1 MELQAMEDSFEKR
14 KVVGCKLGTLFDRQ
28 LVLSVQRIES
38 AITRLVNGVD
48 EFRDRGNAIL

>member
-14 KVVGCKLGTLFDRQ
+14 KVVGCKLDTLFDRQ
-28 LVLSVQRIES
+28 LVFSVQRIES
-38 AITRLVNGVD
+38 SITRLVNGVD

>member
-1 MELQAMEDSFEKR
+1 MELQAMEDSLEKR
-14 KVVGCKLGTLFDRQ
+14 KVVGCKLDSLFDRQ

>member
-38 AITRLVNGVD
+38 AITRLVIGVA